1 MTSNEDDDDDA
12 HDDDYDND
20 TDEHYD
26 VTLHGETTGGVT
38 VTTMT
43 TMKTVGNLLTTR
55 SIDPVQN
62 AQSKMPHC
70 HSCGP

>member
-26 VTLHGETTGGVT
+26 VQLHGETTGGRLQ
-38 VTTMT
+38 
-43 TMKTVGNLLTTR
+43 KR
-55 SIDPVQN
+55 
-62 AQSKMPHC
+62 
-70 HSCGP
+70 